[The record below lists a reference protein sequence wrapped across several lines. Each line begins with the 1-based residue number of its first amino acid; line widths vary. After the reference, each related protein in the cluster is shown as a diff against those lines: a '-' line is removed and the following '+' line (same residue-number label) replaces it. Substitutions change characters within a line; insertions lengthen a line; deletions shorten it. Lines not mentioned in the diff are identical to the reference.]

1 MAYASVQ
8 DAIDIHG
15 LDYITVSCD
24 RDGDG
29 DLDIEVFEKALIR
42 ASDRI
47 DGAFSGRVP
56 GWPWQVP
63 PANLL
68 EICVNVAVYSTCN
81 TQDVITD
88 IKKERYHEAIEY
100 LDAVAK
106 GKIKLTKD
114 GDPQGASLNLASSTA
129 TSCDNRALM
138 EPGARNFTRQKMRSI

>member
-29 DLDIEVFEKALIR
+29 DLDIDVFEKALLR
-42 ASDRI
+42 ASGRI
-47 DGAFSGRVP
+47 DGAFAGRVP
-56 GWPWQVP
+56 GWPWQLP
-63 PANLL
+63 PPYLQ
-68 EICVNVAVYSTCN
+68 EICVNIAVYSACP
-81 TQDVITD
+81 TQDVLTE
-88 IKKERYHEAIEY
+88 IKKERYQEAVEY

-106 GKIKLTKD
+106 GKIKLTQD
-114 GDPQGASLNLASSTA
+114 GDPKGAALNQSASVA